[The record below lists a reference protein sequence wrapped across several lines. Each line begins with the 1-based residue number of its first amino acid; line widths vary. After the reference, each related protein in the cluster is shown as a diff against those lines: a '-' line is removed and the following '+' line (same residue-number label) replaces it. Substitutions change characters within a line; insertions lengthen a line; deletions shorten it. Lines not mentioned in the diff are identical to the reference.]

1 MDHPRS
7 RSLSRPPP
15 YETTPLPS
23 TPQHQRAASG
33 GTITPLTALHT
44 KSLSSIPSV
53 ANPVAPARAATVPR
67 RRSSPVIV
75 SASILEPRIAVVL
88 KVPKPWRPWLFFSR
102 LLSICPAIFWG
113 LRPALQ
119 LVTRALLALPLS
131 ALLEAAADMGVN
143 VGEAAHNSQ
152 WKEAAVT
159 QTQLICPAGAPGA
172 WPTPRG
178 RPFMYPWTEMV
189 LGVMWCGVSG
199 YLSFFFADCLMSRWL
214 IRYSPQAAIIRLLT
228 INCTNAFLTER
239 ILFIVGGFE
248 DARLL
253 LPGWISIA
261 TTLTICY
268 HITQRKIN
276 IKKETSTSI
285 NIFSIASFLSM
296 VALLAHLHS
305 DRSDYPVPPIYQYG
319 RMFMDYWQTWR
330 NGGVGPS
337 GTSSVAAKCDL

>member
-15 YETTPLPS
+15 YETTPLPSS

-189 LGVMWCGVSG
+189 LGVMWVSFELDTGILSSATNMCLQCGVSG
-199 YLSFFFADCLMSRWL
+199 YLSFFFADCLMSRW
-214 IRYSPQAAIIRLLT
+214 
-228 INCTNAFLTER
+228 
-239 ILFIVGGFE
+239 
-248 DARLL
+248 
-253 LPGWISIA
+253 
-261 TTLTICY
+261 
-268 HITQRKIN
+268 
-276 IKKETSTSI
+276 
-285 NIFSIASFLSM
+285 
-296 VALLAHLHS
+296 
-305 DRSDYPVPPIYQYG
+305 
-319 RMFMDYWQTWR
+319 
-330 NGGVGPS
+330 
-337 GTSSVAAKCDL
+337 